1 MSHAAFFHQPSETVR
16 FYVPVG
22 TGQVGASV
30 SRATLHH
37 CFRPGAQDE
46 DPLETFEAFSA
57 ELALAV
63 QRRVAQGALEPVML
77 REFDL
82 RPEQR
87 QK

>member
-1 MSHAAFFHQPSETVR
+1 M
-16 FYVPVG
+16 
-22 TGQVGASV
+22 
-30 SRATLHH
+30 
-37 CFRPGAQDE
+37 
-46 DPLETFEAFSA
+46 ETFEAFSA

-82 RPEQR
+82 RSEQR